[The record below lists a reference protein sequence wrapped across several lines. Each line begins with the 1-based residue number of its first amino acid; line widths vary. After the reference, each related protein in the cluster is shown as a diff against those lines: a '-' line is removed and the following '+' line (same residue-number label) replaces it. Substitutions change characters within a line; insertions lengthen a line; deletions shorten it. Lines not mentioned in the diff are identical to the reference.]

1 MLGTTTSQT
10 IDITD
15 NDTASIVVT
24 PTSGLT
30 TTEGGGIAEFTVV
43 LTSEPTANVTVNLT
57 STDTTEGTVS
67 ATPLTF
73 TAADWSVAQT
83 VKVTGVDDLIKDGDI
98 AYQVTGSSSSSDT
111 NYGGKNFA
119 VSLTNE
125 DNESASITVT
135 PTAGLTT
142 TEGGDTADFTV
153 VLTSQPVADV
163 MVSLTSTD
171 TTEGAVSATLLT
183 FTSTN
188 WKDAQTVAVT
198 GVDDSV
204 KDGNIAYKVTGS
216 ASGDPSYAGK
226 SFEVNLTNTDN
237 ETAGVTVTP
246 LGGLTTTEAGGAAT
260 FTVVLTSQPTAN
272 VTVNLAS
279 SNSAEGTVS
288 GPIVFN
294 ASDWNTPKTVTVTGV
309 DDAIVDGNVAYSI
322 TGTLASS
329 DGNYGGKTFTVSA
342 TNTDNDVAGGGSP
355 GGGAPVVPPP
365 GNTPPPSSGPGVV
378 IDASRGIVINGGSGL
393 GVNFPGISTVPT
405 VPRAPVCPEP
415 TLPVLP
421 VLPLPQFRPNVI
433 PTPPTITIGR
443 SGSDFAIG
451 SPRGEEFRG
460 NGGSDRFFGMG
471 GNDNLYGDADN
482 DSLNGNAGDD
492 VLQGGPGRDWVAGG
506 SGNDAVWGGRD
517 DDFLLGDLGA
527 DIVVGDL
534 GNDTLFGDVN
544 AGEVPR
550 NSVGNP
556 SDADRLFGGEGNDLL
571 IGQNGD
577 DSLSGGAGND
587 SLFGG
592 VGKDLV
598 WGDAGDDWLD
608 GGEGDDTLIGGS
620 GRDVF
625 IVGDRPGMV
634 TILDFEK
641 GVDRLA
647 GLDFGQVRI
656 ESLGCDTRIL
666 LGNQTIA
673 YLVAVPSDGIGGS
686 FFFNN

>member
-1 MLGTTTSQT
+1 M
-10 IDITD
+10 
-15 NDTASIVVT
+15 
-24 PTSGLT
+24 
-30 TTEGGGIAEFTVV
+30 V
-43 LTSEPTANVTVNLT
+43 LTSKPTNPVTVNLT
-57 STDTTEGTVS
+57 SADTTEGTVS
-67 ATPLTF
+67 VTSLTF
-73 TAADWSVAQT
+73 PPADWDKPQT
-83 VKVTGVDDLIKDGDI
+83 VTVTGVDDLVKDGD
-98 AYQVTGSSSSSDT
+98 
-111 NYGGKNFA
+111 
-119 VSLTNE
+119 
-125 DNESASITVT
+125 
-135 PTAGLTT
+135 
-142 TEGGDTADFTV
+142 
-153 VLTSQPVADV
+153 
-163 MVSLTSTD
+163 
-171 TTEGAVSATLLT
+171 
-183 FTSTN
+183 
-188 WKDAQTVAVT
+188 
-198 GVDDSV
+198 
-204 KDGNIAYKVTGS
+204 IAYKVTGS
-216 ASGDPSYAGK
+216 ASGDPDYAGK

-237 ETAGVTVTP
+237 ESAGVTVTP

-260 FTVVLTSQPTAN
+260 LTVVLTSQPMGGN
-272 VTVNLAS
+272 KVTVNFAS
-279 SNSAEGTVS
+279 SDLTEGTVS
-288 GPIVFN
+288 GPLEFD
-294 ASDWNTPKTVTVTGV
+294 ASDWDKPKTVTVTGV
-309 DDAIVDGNVAYSI
+309 DDAIVDGSVAYNI
-322 TGTLASS
+322 TGTLASGDS
-329 DGNYGGKTFTVSA
+329 NYDGKTFTVSA
-342 TNTDNDVAGGGSP
+342 TNTDNDTAGGGSS
-355 GGGAPVVPPP
+355 GGGAPVTPPP
-365 GNTPPPSSGPGVV
+365 PRDTPPPSNGPGVV
-378 IDASRGIVINGGSGL
+378 IDASRGIVINGGSGP
-393 GVNFPGISTVPT
+393 GVNYPGISTVPT

-415 TLPVLP
+415 TPPVLP

-451 SPRGEEFRG
+451 SPRSEEFRG
-460 NGGSDRFFGMG
+460 NAGSDRFFGMG

-506 SGNDAVWGGRD
+506 NGNDAVWGGRD

-544 AGEVPR
+544 AGAIPR

-556 SDADRLFGGEGNDLL
+556 TDADRLFGGDGDDLL
-571 IGQNGD
+571 VGQNGD
-577 DSLSGGAGND
+577 DSLSGGVGND

-592 VGKDLV
+592 VGKDML

-608 GGEGDDTLIGGS
+608 GGEGDDTLIGGA

-666 LGNQTIA
+666 LGDRAIA
-673 YLVAVPSDGIGGS
+673 YLVAAPSDGIGGS